1 MNVVPTFV
9 ADPQSAELME
19 PGDRAF
25 DHPAILT
32 KTTAMFGITF
42 GQHGLDSQS
51 SQLTAMATR
60 VVRSITMH
68 AARPPSW
75 SATLAAD
82 RRHRV
87 HQRQQLPDIMH
98 VGGRHFGRKHDP
110 LGVGEQMML
119 AARFATI
126 RGIGACF
133 FPPCT
138 ARTED
143 ESITARDQSIWS
155 VACRRAK
162 SVAWIWA
169 QTPARCQSRSR
180 RQAVI
185 PDPQPSSLGSSSQ
198 GIPVR
203 STNKMAHRHLRSSSR
218 LRPGYRRRRFFR
230 GNNGE
235 MTSHNASSKIGFAM
249 STPPCAANRLTDYGK
264 TA

>member
-1 MNVVPTFV
+1 VNVVATFV
-9 ADPQSAELME
+9 ADPQSAKLME

-25 DHPAILT
+25 DHPTILT
-32 KTTAMFGITF
+32 QSTAMFGVTF

-51 SQLTAMATR
+51 PQLAAMAAG
-60 VVRSITMH
+60 VVRPIAMH
-68 AARPPSW
+68 AARTPAW
-75 SATLAAD
+75 STTFAAD

-87 HQRQQLPDIMH
+87 HQRHQLPNVVH
-98 VGGRHFGRKHDP
+98 VGGRYLGRKHDP

-155 VACRRAK
+155 AACKRAK
-162 SVAWIWA
+162 SAAWIWA

-185 PDPQPSSLGSSSQ
+185 PDPQPNSLGKSSQ

-218 LRPGYRRRRFFR
+218 LRPGYRRRRFFL
-230 GNNGE
+230 GNSGA
-235 MTSHNASSKIGFAM
+235 MTSHNASSKIGFVMTA
-249 STPPCAANRLTDYGK
+249 PPWAAIRLTDYRK
-264 TA
+264 AA